1 MWETVS
7 HTLHGFPQA
16 GDSLGLEKREEDPGL
31 ENGLGRFLF
40 VFGRGK
46 KRKKGRREQNPPLGG
61 VYRSDPRFF
70 KS

>member
-31 ENGLGRFLF
+31 ENGLEIGRAH
-40 VFGRGK
+40 V
-46 KRKKGRREQNPPLGG
+46 
-61 VYRSDPRFF
+61 
-70 KS
+70 